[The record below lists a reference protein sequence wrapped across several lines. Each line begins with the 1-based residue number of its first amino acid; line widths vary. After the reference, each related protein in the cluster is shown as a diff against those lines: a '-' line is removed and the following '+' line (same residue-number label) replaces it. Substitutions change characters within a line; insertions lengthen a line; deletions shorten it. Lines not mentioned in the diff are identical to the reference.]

1 MLNKASDL
9 LLLIYRERFKRTLL
23 IFNNKNYFNFTV
35 ICQNDLI
42 LDTKKLTMELFK
54 SGNPT
59 LSEKAFKNT
68 LYIDQNDSMT
78 VRGTLNKFGFM
89 FLMLMGT
96 AYYSWKEYA
105 GGGDVQPLIWGGAIG
120 GLVIALVIM
129 FKKEWSPYLA
139 PLYALLEGLFIGAI
153 SAYYND
159 AFANKMPNI
168 IMNAVGLT
176 FGTAISMY
184 FLYSFKIIQATEKFK
199 SIVFTAT
206 AGIAVFYLIAMVVRM
221 FGVERAFL
229 HEGSLMGIGFSLV
242 VVAIAALNLI
252 LDFDMM
258 EKASEAGAPK
268 YMEWYGAFG
277 LMVTIVWLYLEI
289 LRLLSKLSSRK

>member
-1 MLNKASDL
+1 MDL
-9 LLLIYRERFKRTLL
+9 Y
-23 IFNNKNYFNFTV
+23 
-35 ICQNDLI
+35 
-42 LDTKKLTMELFK
+42 K

-59 LSEKAFKNT
+59 LSEKAFKQT
-68 LYIDQNDSMT
+68 EYIDYTNSMT

-89 FLMLMGT
+89 FLMVLGT
-96 AYYSWKEYA
+96 AYYSWKEYDN
-105 GGGDVQPLIWGGAIG
+105 GGNVQPLIWTGALG
-120 GLVIALVIM
+120 GLGVALVIM

-139 PLYALLEGLFIGAI
+139 PLYALLQGLFLGAV

-159 AFANKMPNI
+159 AFATKAPNI

-176 FGTAISMY
+176 FATVISMY
-184 FLYSFKIIQATEKFK
+184 VLYSFKVIQATQRFK
-199 SIVFTAT
+199 AVLVTAT
-206 AGIAVFYLIAMVVRM
+206 AGIAIFYLVALVLRM
-221 FGVERAFL
+221 FGIQMAFL
-229 HEGSLMGIGFSLV
+229 HEGTTFGIGFSLV

-252 LDFDMM
+252 LDFDMI
-258 EKASEAGAPK
+258 ERGTEAGAPK